1 MTDIDEQTKI
11 DIPDPPGRFRP
22 ARLAVIALVAIL
34 VLGEAGARILEP
46 RFPSIP
52 SWGSDDL
59 DEKAQAMVE
68 LEGTG
73 ADVVFMGSSAVNRGF
88 DSELFADV
96 TGLSAFNAAIDGSSP
111 RLLEVFIEEV
121 VEPTLDPDVV
131 IIGLTSR
138 AFNDN
143 ALTQQELFD
152 VYLNSEGRADF
163 LGTASVKQRLEMFA
177 ARYSAFLRLR
187 PSLRNPKQL
196 LDAIRGGNPDSPPE
210 IADPPY
216 EVNELWATR
225 MADRSLADYEIG
237 DVELGALARTVD
249 RLKAEGVKVV
259 LVDLPVVEDDWAALH
274 PNGVADINAFHEALA
289 AFAAEHAV
297 DLVDTWEETWPVDQF
312 RDPVHLNQ
320 VGQARLT
327 RLLADYLADAR

>member
-1 MTDIDEQTKI
+1 MTDLDQHPTTET
-11 DIPDPPGRFRP
+11 PDQPGRRRP
-22 ARLAVIALVAIL
+22 ARVAVVALLAVL

-46 RFPSIP
+46 RLPSVA
-52 SWGSDDL
+52 SWGSEDL
-59 DEKAQAMVE
+59 DEKAQAMLD

-88 DSELFADV
+88 DSELLADV
-96 TGLSAFNAAIDGSSP
+96 TGLTAFNAAVDGSSP
-111 RLLEVFIEEV
+111 RLFEVFIKEV
-121 VEPTLDPDVV
+121 VGPTLHPQVV

-143 ALTQQELFD
+143 ALTQQELFEL
-152 VYLNSEGRADF
+152 YLNSEGRAEW
-163 LGTASVKQRLEMFA
+163 LGTASIKQRLETFA
-177 ARYSAFLRLR
+177 ARYSAFLRVR
-187 PSLRNPKQL
+187 PFLRNPKQL
-196 LDAIRGGNPDSPPE
+196 LDAIRGLNPDPAPE
-210 IADPPY
+210 TTDPPY
-216 EVNELWATR
+216 EINQIWADQMATR
-225 MADRSLADYEIG
+225 SLTDYEIG

-249 RLKAEGVKVV
+249 RLAAEGVKVV
-259 LVDLPVVEDDWAALH
+259 LVDLPVVENDWAALH

-297 DLVDTWEETWPVDQF
+297 DLVDTWEETWPIDQF
-312 RDPVHLNQ
+312 RDPVHLNL